1 MTHELHFA
9 DIIITN
15 IPRLLPLFS
24 GKLYEQHA
32 DGADLSFFTVTRVI
46 RLHIFR
52 IWVT

>member
-1 MTHELHFA
+1 MTHELPFA

-15 IPRLLPLFS
+15 IPRLLWLLS
-24 GKLYEQHA
+24 GKLYAQHT
-32 DGADLSFFTVTRVI
+32 DGADLSVFPITQVI